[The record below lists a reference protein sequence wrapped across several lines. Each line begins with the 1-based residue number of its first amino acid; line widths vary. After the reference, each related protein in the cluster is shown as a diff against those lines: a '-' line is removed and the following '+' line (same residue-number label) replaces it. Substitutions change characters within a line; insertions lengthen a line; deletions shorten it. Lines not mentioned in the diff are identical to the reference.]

1 MIWSSSTWLWSI
13 KARIIW
19 ISPADKKAW
28 VPLQFSLATD
38 WKQENRVHDEEV
50 VTVIGGAF
58 KDLTFSEYEGEYG
71 VRKSFNLTMTDQEHW
86 DIILGCGINNLGL
99 NILNSI
105 LSITD
110 GSDIKL
116 SLYTKEGSDGK
127 MYPNVALNTSL
138 ENSGP
143 DNLLGWS
150 MPYEEQ
156 RTFFDITPA
165 KKKGGK
171 DEVDKERLFDEFKTR
186 WEARDWTV
194 ATPEATPESD
204 EMPF

>member
-1 MIWSSSTWLWSI
+1 MIWSNNWWSSI
-13 KARIIW
+13 KARIVG

-38 WKQENRVHDEEV
+38 WKQENRVHDEEI
-50 VTVIGGAF
+50 VTVIWWAF

-71 VRKSFNLTMTDQEHW
+71 VRKSFNLTMVDQENW

-156 RTFFDITPA
+156 KTFHDVTPA
-165 KKKGGK
+165 KKKWGK
-171 DEVDKERLFDEFKTR
+171 DEVDKERLFDEFKKR
-186 WEARDWTV
+186 WEERDWSEV
-194 ATPEATPESD
+194 KAEPTPESD
-204 EMPF
+204 ELPF